1 MLTFCGQ
8 SRNCATATQFGGTVL
23 DSATILTIHSLLS
36 TCSIRETARL
46 EGRAA
51 STVSAALE
59 RMESALAIPLL
70 RREGAVLSLTLE
82 AQKRVKLFD
91 EAARLCRSLL
101 AVGGSTV
108 LRPTIRF
115 SALIRFLVA
124 AKTGSIRA
132 AAKELGVGQPQ
143 LTRQLS
149 ELERSLDCA
158 LLLRT
163 RTGVRCTATG
173 ERVMTLVEA
182 IIRTWEEL
190 SHAATDRFRRQQVT
204 CRIGSVMPL
213 GHESSIAQILAN
225 LTVGWERLHPR
236 QPLSISAN
244 TAEELVSGLKS
255 RRYDAILIDHGD
267 FSKEFDGRVVSDA
280 PLALIGDHRIMA
292 ELKGDMAKF
301 LLRHPLALP
310 SVKSGIRQ
318 HAMHY
323 LEGVLGPLTQA
334 KLRLMEMDSIPVI
347 INLVTRHGYLS
358 ILPEPV
364 VARLPFPITQYP
376 LGAEHR
382 QILSFVWRRNTFAPK
397 MLNEM
402 VSLLTEDSA

>member
-1 MLTFCGQ
+1 M
-8 SRNCATATQFGGTVL
+8 
-23 DSATILTIHSLLS
+23 DSATILIIHSLLS

-46 EGRAA
+46 QGRAA

-70 RREGAVLSLTLE
+70 RRDGAILSLTLE
-82 AQKRVKLFD
+82 AQKRVKLFE
-91 EAARLCRSLL
+91 EAAGLCRALL
-101 AVGGSTV
+101 AVAGDTDNRSTV
-108 LRPTIRF
+108 RF
-115 SALIRFLVA
+115 SALTRFVA
-124 AKTGSIRA
+124 AARSGSIRA
-132 AAKELGVGQPQ
+132 AAKELGMGQPQ

-149 ELERSLDCA
+149 ELERNLDCT

-163 RTGVRCTATG
+163 RSGVRCTATG
-173 ERVMTLVEA
+173 ERVMMLVEA
-182 IIRTWEEL
+182 IIRTWEAL
-190 SHAATDRFRRQQVT
+190 SHAATDRFRREQAT

-225 LTVGWERLHPR
+225 LTVGWDRLHPH

-255 RRYDAILIDHGD
+255 RRYDAILIDHAD

-280 PLALIGDHRIMA
+280 PLALIGDQRIMA
-292 ELKGDMAKF
+292 ELNGDMAGF
-301 LLRHPLALP
+301 LQRHPLALP

-323 LEGVLGPLTQA
+323 LEGVLGPPTQS
-334 KLRLMEMDSIPVI
+334 KLRLIEMDSIPVI

-364 VARLPFPITQYP
+364 VARLPFPITQFP
-376 LGAEHR
+376 LGAAHR

-402 VSLLTEDSA
+402 VSLLTEDGA